1 MICRACEVQ
10 INEAAPFCP
19 LCGADALLGEPW
31 ATTLGLAE
39 GELPVQVP
47 HAGKL
52 SECSDEDLVL
62 PILWD
67 AFVIHCAEKRGLE
80 MMLQAH
86 ETSWLGVRMQG
97 RELRRQSAEVQALT
111 EGAARR
117 FRWLGSELMERCIEA
132 GMTAAE
138 FAERY
143 PQAAWACLG
152 EYACYGQ
159 AESQAAA
166 RDAFARR
173 LPVLLARLGGEAR
186 ESWTPEDEEYCVT
199 FNSLLL
205 RPFPGDG
212 AVQMPGMENVDS
224 GPDCWEGTLKVA
236 LSPAVWRFWDDFAL
250 APSAWLLVYEQASL
264 FGAPA
269 WDAEG
274 PGAALLDA
282 VRFHAARLEKTH
294 GVPVKWDTLQVA
306 GLPAASL
313 DFTHPWGERILVQ
326 RYVWV
331 CAPQRVYLLR
341 GLAPANAPE
350 YVAAVRAAIADF
362 EVAA

>member
-1 MICRACEVQ
+1 MICRACEGETD
-10 INEAAPFCP
+10 EAAAFCP
-19 LCGADALLGEPW
+19 LCGADVLLGEPW

-39 GELPVQVP
+39 EELPVRVP
-47 HAGKL
+47 HAGEL
-52 SECSDEDLVL
+52 SECSDEELVL

-67 AFVIHCAEKRGLE
+67 AFVIHCAERRGLE

-86 ETSWLGVRMQG
+86 ETSWLGVRLQG
-97 RELRRQSAEVQALT
+97 RETRRQSDEVQALM

-117 FRWLGSELMERCIEA
+117 LRWLGSELMGRCIEA
-132 GMTAAE
+132 DLTAAE

-159 AESQAAA
+159 VESPAAA

-173 LPVLLARLGGEAR
+173 LPVLLARLGGETR
-186 ESWTPEDEEYCVT
+186 QSWAPEDEEYRLT
-199 FNSLLL
+199 FNGLLL
-205 RPFPGDG
+205 TPFPGDG
-212 AVQMPGMENVDS
+212 AAQMPGMDNIGS

-236 LSPAVWRFWDDFAL
+236 LSPAVWRFWDDFSL

-269 WDAEG
+269 WDGQG
-274 PGAALLDA
+274 PDAALLDA

-294 GVPVKWDTLQVA
+294 GVAVKWDTLQVT

-341 GLAPANAPE
+341 GVVSANAPE
-350 YVAAVRAAIADF
+350 YVAAVRAAIAGF
-362 EVAA
+362 EVAG